1 MRLLNALA
9 IRVIV
14 NGFPASTTRSSDEF
28 SSRRTKSPL
37 DIFNGGPLS
46 FYTAEIRPFTCLMEL
61 FIMALLA
68 SAVIVIT
75 VEIEIEIKHLKGVV

>member
-1 MRLLNALA
+1 M
-9 IRVIV
+9 
-14 NGFPASTTRSSDEF
+14 
-28 SSRRTKSPL
+28 
-37 DIFNGGPLS
+37 GGLS
-46 FYTAEIRPFTCLMEL
+46 CYTAEIRPFTCLMEL